1 MPGPILPTPVSF
13 DETIQNLKSLQDS
26 FKPDICTNK
35 EPLIDFAKTGTSPVL
50 DFNMPQS
57 TAFVSYGRINVPID
71 EKWFK
76 PFALK
81 APTNNYYNVIQNM
94 TTDQANTLFHSNVVA
109 PSAATGIYLATLP
122 GKPEHYYATTDINR
136 LKNDQPVASQA
147 AAFGGGG
154 GQATAP
160 QFNVGNMNFAT
171 AQPVAV
177 SAAPRISQM
186 AELAKQG
193 GLRPVMMTRLNNR
206 APVTRYVAK
215 PPEPHPRIVV
225 IEEYTTSSFLGNY
238 GAGKVVK
245 TLSLMPGER
254 TTISVRTYKDMVSTR
269 ESAQNVLDS
278 LSDSSATELDN
289 LMQKE
294 QGDMTSSSDTSGSSS
309 AAFSTHTDAQ
319 NSSKSFNLSLSL
331 GFPGVGVGGGYGQS
345 STDASSN
352 ASGWNN
358 NNSYG
363 HTGARSS
370 NVNTINSALNKHVI
384 SSNSNRQINVNTSTS
399 DSTRSGEED
408 TTVRELVNYNK
419 SRVLNFMWRQLLQEY
434 TVITA
439 LTNLKFAY
447 TNGYPETY
455 TVVDLNNLENMIKDL
470 IADGPDPLKPE
481 EYRDALRCALLRN
494 YCVVMDYKDEVQT
507 FLDCVEVG
515 VGGCMTT
522 WFPTMVC
529 PETIERYWRIP
540 FNLEQTYVPPLG
552 NSITVKGIILSV
564 EKQTLQT
571 SSLIADALL
580 GRGEALDC
588 FNQKAQDAESMAS
601 LINNMAAIQSVQNSI
616 QQSSVDLDMAA
627 QQLEIGD
634 KTIDKMQVDMDVIKQ
649 QIDVITSVNV
659 PSDQAANYKKVFG
672 SCCPTP
678 QYTGGC
684 GCGCDDKC

>member
-13 DETIQNLKSLQDS
+13 DETIQNLKTLQDS

-35 EPLIDFAKTGTSPVL
+35 EPLIDFAKTGTPPLL

-57 TAFVSYGRINVPID
+57 TAFNSYGRINVPVKP
-71 EKWFK
+71 EWFK
-76 PFALK
+76 PFTQK
-81 APTNNYYNVIQNM
+81 APANNYFNVIQNM
-94 TTDQANTLFHSNVVA
+94 TEQQVFTLLYPDVS
-109 PSAATGIYLATLP
+109 
-122 GKPEHYYATTDINR
+122 
-136 LKNDQPVASQA
+136 
-147 AAFGGGG
+147 
-154 GQATAP
+154 ATAP
-160 QFNVGNMNFAT
+160 YNGYYAGQPADGNYLAASQSNSSGPMTKMGSVSQMPIQNPVPVTVLPNPRAT
-171 AQPVAV
+171 TNPVA
-177 SAAPRISQM
+177 Q
-186 AELAKQG
+186 LAKQN
-193 GLRPVMMTRLNNR
+193 LRPVKVRRLNSR
-206 APVTRYVAK
+206 GPAIQYIAK
-215 PPEPHPRIVV
+215 PIEPIPRIVV

-278 LSDSSATELDN
+278 MSDSSATELDD
-289 LMQKE
+289 LIQKE
-294 QGDMTSSSDTSGSSS
+294 QGDMTSTADMSGGSSS
-309 AAFSTHTDAQ
+309 AFSTHSDAQ
-319 NSSKSFNLSLSL
+319 NSSKSFNVGLNLN
-331 GFPGVGVGGGYGQS
+331 FPGVGGIGGGYRQS
-345 STDASSN
+345 NTSASTN
-352 ASGWNN
+352 ADGWNN

-370 NVNTINSALNKHVI
+370 NVNTINSALSKHVI

-408 TTVRELVNYNK
+408 TTVRELINYNK

-439 LTNLKFAY
+439 ITNLKFAY
-447 TNGYPETY
+447 TNGYPESY

-515 VGGCMTT
+515 VGGCLTT

-540 FNLEQTYVPPLG
+540 FNLQQTYEPPVG
-552 NSITVKGIILSV
+552 NKITVKGIILSV

-616 QQSSVDLDMAA
+616 QQSSVDLDMVA
-627 QQLEIGD
+627 QQLEMGD
-634 KTIDKMQVDMDVIKQ
+634 KKIDKMQTEIDAMTQ
-649 QIDVITSVNV
+649 QIGVITAITA
-659 PSDQAANYKKVFG
+659 PEEQATAYKKVFG

-684 GCGCDDKC
+684 GCGGGCDDKC